1 MSASLSDDDLAA
13 IISSF
18 KLQTPLLLQSDSFNR
33 PNISYSIK
41 MKRSDQHGLEM
52 LLEFLKER
60 PGECGII
67 YTVTTS
73 QCEWVAEQLRSLRL
87 KVVVCHGVRS
97 PHRRSGPVI
106 D

>member
-1 MSASLSDDDLAA
+1 MSASLSDVDLAA

-73 QCEWVAEQLRSLRL
+73 QCEWVAEQDRKS
-87 KVVVCHGVRS
+87 VV
-97 PHRRSGPVI
+97 
-106 D
+106 